1 MAHPTFN
8 QPKKSG
14 DYYRTLYNQSKR
26 KLRDEPGSSAS
37 SMSSQGPSKYT
48 YAKRRDYSTDPIVQ
62 ATRHFTGQLNQST
75 QVLELL
81 MKTLK
86 KNVEE
91 MNKKLNNMADALAQF
106 KVIETLDKKEREN
119 PVRTVFK
126 SLYGLD
132 SRKSSD
138 NANSVTESVG
148 HIENSITE
156 LQKTLLYLGN
166 LIAINQ
172 PDTVSLQQT
181 TIHSSAIHEGSHP
194 QSTGPSTAPFHVP
207 PRPSILPCEG
217 QPTGDHPPN
226 NATWPLN
233 SPSQSSSR
241 ASYTRPSNHPLPPF
255 HAPSKPS
262 TLSYT
267 AQPIGDHPPNNAT
280 WPLNSLPPSSSRE
293 SYTQRPSNHPFH
305 LPPGPSI
312 LPCKGQ
318 PTGDHPHNATWPL
331 NSFPQS
337 SSRAS
342 YTQEQAKPLLPT
354 HRKKRER
361 RGETQVVESRRKSHR
376 MDALFKKPSLMSSIP
391 SDQPFGHEGNPQSD
405 CFTLGSNVFNS
416 TEKVSTEYGA
426 PFPQNPANK
435 KPLSA
440 RNITQKHTPGDS
452 NITPAGIGEDP
463 SLDTWTK
470 QLLQQQPLE
479 K

>member
-14 DYYRTLYNQSKR
+14 DYYRTLYNQSER

-106 KVIETLDKKEREN
+106 KVTETLDKKEREN

-132 SRKSSD
+132 SRKSTD

-194 QSTGPSTAPFHVP
+194 QSTGPSTSPFHVP
-207 PRPSILPCEG
+207 PRPSILPCKA
-217 QPTGDHPPN
+217 QPIGDHTPN

-241 ASYTRPSNHPLPPF
+241 ASDKRPSNHPLSPF
-255 HAPSKPS
+255 HAASEPS
-262 TLSYT
+262 TRSY
-267 AQPIGDHPPNNAT
+267 AAHLIGHQSEENDA
-280 WPLNSLPPSSSRE
+280 
-293 SYTQRPSNHPFH
+293 
-305 LPPGPSI
+305 
-312 LPCKGQ
+312 
-318 PTGDHPHNATWPL
+318 WPL
-331 NSFPQS
+331 NSFSQGSHIQS
-337 SSRAS
+337 
-342 YTQEQAKPLLPT
+342 QAKAT
-354 HRKKRER
+354 SHTRGKKREI
-361 RGETQVVESRRKSHR
+361 ENQTLSRQHFIKHQKKN
-376 MDALFKKPSLMSSIP
+376 DLCKKPDPMSSIS
-391 SDQPFGHEGNPQSD
+391 SDQPFGHEGNPQSG
-405 CFTLGSNVFNS
+405 CLTLGSNIFNHPEES
-416 TEKVSTEYGA
+416 TDPSNSFLSNLFEEPKL
-426 PFPQNPANK
+426 PQTSVRYI
-435 KPLSA
+435 PLSE
-440 RNITQKHTPGDS
+440 RTITYKEGS
-452 NITPAGIGEDP
+452 LKNGSITPTGIGEDP

-470 QLLQQQPLE
+470 KLLQQPPLE